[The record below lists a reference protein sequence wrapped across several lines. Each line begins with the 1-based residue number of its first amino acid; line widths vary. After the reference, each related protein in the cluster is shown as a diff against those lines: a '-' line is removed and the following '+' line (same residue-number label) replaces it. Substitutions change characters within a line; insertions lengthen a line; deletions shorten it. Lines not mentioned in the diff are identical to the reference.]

1 MPSFLPGEGGRDQIG
16 MVAAITSEQW
26 PRSDRNTWPSCS
38 GIRSLAKWLAF
49 YNDVRPHQS
58 LEYQTPREKFEGVAC
73 EYVENAC
80 ASLRD
85 APALPTY
92 SQAHQQE
99 KQVIMY

>member
-1 MPSFLPGEGGRDQIG
+1 
-16 MVAAITSEQW
+16 
-26 PRSDRNTWPSCS
+26 
-38 GIRSLAKWLAF
+38 LAF

-58 LEYQTPREKFEGVAC
+58 LEYQTPREKFEGAAC
-73 EYVENAC
+73 EYVDNAS

-99 KQVIMY
+99 KEVIMY